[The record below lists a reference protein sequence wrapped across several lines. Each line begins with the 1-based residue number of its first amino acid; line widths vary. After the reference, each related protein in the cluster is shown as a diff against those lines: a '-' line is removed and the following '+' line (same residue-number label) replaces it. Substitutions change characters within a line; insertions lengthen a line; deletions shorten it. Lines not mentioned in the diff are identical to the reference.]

1 MQALLPARLFQPMAD
16 RTWRNKS
23 FGFIIGFFLKK
34 SAYRRSFLF
43 SAFTKDV
50 LFKDSLFLLE
60 KITLFAHGF
69 FTMTNQADQTPAKL
83 SPAHPIATLAGFAAI
98 GLWSALALF
107 TARTGAIPPF
117 QLACMTFLLAGLSGA
132 VSWLWRP
139 HAIRSLHQPFKVWLV
154 GVGGLFGYH
163 ALYFAALR
171 LAPPAEAGLICY
183 LWPLFIVLG
192 ADFLLDKRLSL
203 PTLIGGCL
211 GFAGIVILMSGRTVT
226 LTFDG
231 TTVTG
236 YLCAVAAA
244 FTWAFYSLAS
254 SRMDTV
260 PTDAV
265 TGFCLATSLLSLI
278 AHLLFESTIWPDS
291 TISWLALLGLG
302 LGPVGAAFYLWDYG
316 MKAGDI
322 RKIGFGS
329 YATPV
334 LSTGLLVLTGEA
346 QATQSLAIAC
356 ILIAGGAAL
365 ARLLPKKMH
374 A

>member
-1 MQALLPARLFQPMAD
+1 M
-16 RTWRNKS
+16 T
-23 FGFIIGFFLKK
+23 FF
-34 SAYRRSFLF
+34 
-43 SAFTKDV
+43 V
-50 LFKDSLFLLE
+50 
-60 KITLFAHGF
+60 GG
-69 FTMTNQADQTPAKL
+69 
-83 SPAHPIATLAGFAAI
+83 LAGAF
-98 GLWSALALF
+98 
-107 TARTGAIPPF
+107 
-117 QLACMTFLLAGLSGA
+117 
-132 VSWLWRP
+132 SWLWRP
-139 HAIRSLHQPFKVWLV
+139 HAISALRQPVLVWLV

-192 ADFLLDKRLSL
+192 AEIILDQRLSL
-203 PTLIGGCL
+203 PTLVGGCL
-211 GFAGIVILMSGRTVT
+211 GFAGIVTLMSGQAVT
-226 LTFDG
+226 LSWDG
-231 TTVTG
+231 PTLAG

-254 SRMDTV
+254 SRMETV

-265 TGFCLATSLLSLI
+265 TGFCLATALLSLL
-278 AHLLFESTIWPDS
+278 AHLLFESPIWPDS
-291 TISWLALLGLG
+291 PTSWLALFGLG

-346 QATQSLAIAC
+346 TATQSLTLSC
-356 ILIAGGAAL
+356 LLIAGGAAL
-365 ARLLPKKMH
+365 ARLMPKRSRP
-374 A
+374 

>member
-1 MQALLPARLFQPMAD
+1 
-16 RTWRNKS
+16 
-23 FGFIIGFFLKK
+23 
-34 SAYRRSFLF
+34 
-43 SAFTKDV
+43 
-50 LFKDSLFLLE
+50 
-60 KITLFAHGF
+60 
-69 FTMTNQADQTPAKL
+69 MTVQSEPPRAKPT
-83 SPAHPIATLAGFAAI
+83 SPHPLATLAGFAAI

-107 TARTGAIPPF
+107 TTRTGAIPPF
-117 QLACMTFLLAGLSGA
+117 QLAAMTFLLGGLSGA
-132 VSWLWRP
+132 LSWLWRP
-139 HAIRSLHQPFKVWLV
+139 HAIKTLHQPLKVWLV

-192 ADFLLDKRLSL
+192 ADFILEKHLSL
-203 PTLIGGCL
+203 STVIGGCL
-211 GFAGIVILMSGRTVT
+211 SFAGIVTLMSGRTVA
-226 LTFDG
+226 LNFDG
-231 TTVTG
+231 TTLIG

-254 SRMDTV
+254 SRMETV
-260 PTDAV
+260 PTDTV

-278 AHLLFESTIWPDS
+278 AHTLFETTVWPNS
-291 TISWLALLGLG
+291 ITSWLALLGLG
-302 LGPVGAAFYLWDYG
+302 LGPVGVAFYLWDYG

-334 LSTGLLVLTGEA
+334 LSTGLLVLTGDAEA
-346 QATQSLAIAC
+346 TRSLAIAC
-356 ILIAGGAAL
+356 VLIAGGAAL
-365 ARLLPKKMH
+365 ARLLPKQSH